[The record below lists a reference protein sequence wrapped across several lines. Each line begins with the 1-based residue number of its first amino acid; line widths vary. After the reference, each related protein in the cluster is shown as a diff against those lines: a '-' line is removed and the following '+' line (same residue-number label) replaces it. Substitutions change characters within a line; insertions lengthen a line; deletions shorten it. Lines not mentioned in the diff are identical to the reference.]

1 MVILILL
8 AFIVICFTVDAIVQY
23 SRKKNIRFNDI
34 ALVSKSAFNESSI
47 SIPKGI
53 YFDKTHTWAYMEKSG
68 LVKIGIDD
76 FLLHITGPLS
86 RIKMKKTGENIQKGE
101 AILSIIQNGKQLIIN
116 APISGT
122 VKSQNIQLTDDLKM
136 INASPY
142 NDGWIYTIEPSNW
155 LRDMQFLLMANQYKE
170 WIKNEFSRFKDF
182 LAVIQR
188 SNNTELVPLMLQDGG
203 ELKDNILED
212 FGPEIWEEFQIKF
225 LNTSK

>member
-1 MVILILL
+1 
-8 AFIVICFTVDAIVQY
+8 
-23 SRKKNIRFNDI
+23 
-34 ALVSKSAFNESSI
+34 
-47 SIPKGI
+47 
-53 YFDKTHTWAYMEKSG
+53 
-68 LVKIGIDD
+68 
-76 FLLHITGPLS
+76 
-86 RIKMKKTGENIQKGE
+86 
-101 AILSIIQNGKQLIIN
+101 
-116 APISGT
+116 
-122 VKSQNIQLTDDLKM
+122 M